1 MNLHV
6 RNLYSHSKQMMEIA
20 GRPLERAAVFASTTS
35 QADGPGV
42 FPYTFTGC
50 MPRCNVRTNFNTNP
64 FYSGGPLLD
73 VHFKA

>member
-50 MPRCNVRTNFNTNP
+50 MPRAMR
-64 FYSGGPLLD
+64 
-73 VHFKA
+73 A